1 MLKRLPLAVLLIAM
15 SAPALV
21 RADVRRV
28 QFTGFLEGE
37 VVRDQYMFWGM
48 RIAPDDRGGPY
59 WDDAA
64 SFSFLMDSPPGVLNL
79 NPLTIDSGP
88 GRVHA
93 SVGTYVFDMVDP
105 TNPFVPSF
113 TDYAQVMM
121 IFIDAGE
128 TVLRAYGAGGEL
140 LATDTLSL
148 NTFSF
153 TPIPVTVSAP
163 GIQRFT
169 VTTPLPGPS
178 IGACVDTV
186 SFETPAV
193 LPARPIEIDVRPGM
207 ERNSIRLRDSGFVT
221 VAILSSPGFDPSVL
235 DVNKILFQGALP
247 GRFLLTDRN
256 RDRVPDLLLD
266 FKIGNLQQLTTATT
280 EAFLTAVDVDGTS
293 LKGSDNVL
301 VISGPTPPRS
311 SLPSGT
317 GMRAGGSSGGRLMQ
331 QSQ

>member
-1 MLKRLPLAVLLIAM
+1 
-15 SAPALV
+15 
-21 RADVRRV
+21 
-28 QFTGFLEGE
+28 
-37 VVRDQYMFWGM
+37 
-48 RIAPDDRGGPY
+48 
-59 WDDAA
+59 
-64 SFSFLMDSPPGVLNL
+64 
-79 NPLTIDSGP
+79 
-88 GRVHA
+88 
-93 SVGTYVFDMVDP
+93 VGTYVFDMVDP